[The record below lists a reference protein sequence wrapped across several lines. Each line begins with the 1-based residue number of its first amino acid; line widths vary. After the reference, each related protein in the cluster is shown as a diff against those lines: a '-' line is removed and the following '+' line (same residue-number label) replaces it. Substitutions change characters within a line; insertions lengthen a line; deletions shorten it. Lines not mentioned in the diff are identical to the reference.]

1 MNEKK
6 SSNPQQLLFE
16 KIMMKNEMQY
26 KSNEVDIK
34 SNIEKDLIYK
44 NERSETD

>member
-1 MNEKK
+1 
-6 SSNPQQLLFE
+6 
-16 KIMMKNEMQY
+16 MMKNEMQY

-44 NERSETD
+44 NESSETD